1 MPRPTHALIVDDE
14 AHVRAFLRLLL
25 KELGVTHTWEAA
37 DGQAA
42 IDLTVQHKPEVVL
55 LDINLPVV
63 SGLQALARIRAL
75 EPDIPVI
82 MVTSQTAMSTVQEA
96 ARLGAAGYV
105 LKHVPKPEALRS
117 LAEAIDGL
125 ESADDEAAGDSEG

>member
-14 AHVRAFLRLLL
+14 AHVRVFLRLLL
-25 KELGVTHTWEAA
+25 KQLGVTHTWEAA

-42 IDLTVQHKPEVVL
+42 IDLTVKHKPEVVL
-55 LDINLPVV
+55 LDVNLPVIG
-63 SGLQALARIRAL
+63 GLEALAQIRAL

-125 ESADDEAAGDSEG
+125 EATDEDDAASS